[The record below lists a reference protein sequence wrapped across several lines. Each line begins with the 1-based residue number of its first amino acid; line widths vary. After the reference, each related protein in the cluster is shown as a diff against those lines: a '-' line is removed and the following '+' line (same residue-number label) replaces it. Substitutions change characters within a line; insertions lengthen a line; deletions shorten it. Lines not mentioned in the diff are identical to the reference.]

1 MKKFLMYVVVLVTML
16 FIGYTT
22 YYFVRNNENI
32 YLTLAEGESIYLN
45 KDETYDLPLV
55 WTKPYSSTKVY
66 ENVQISDT
74 SVVSFDE
81 TTKTFVG
88 KKGGIATI
96 TITPSNK
103 DFGPFVFDVHVGDG
117 SVMYPFY
124 IQTAIQLAN
133 IGKEVGE
140 TWQLSQSYILINDID
155 LKAYSEGWDPI
166 GSQTEPFSGTFDGN
180 GKTISN
186 LKVVSGTNAGLF
198 DSISSTAIVENVN
211 LANPV
216 IEGSF
221 NNAGAV
227 VGVSNGIV
235 RLCKVTN
242 LTLNNSNDN
251 SNNGGVVGYSM
262 NNSTNNVFTSFG
274 YIDMCSV
281 SVSAQTAGNFGGIVG
296 KLVGSVVYN
305 SKSVISNYKALDN
318 SLTFGAIAGY
328 LQDAQNTSQYMFS
341 VIKNSYAMIN
351 SFDTNTSLVKAG
363 AIVGINEDSGTSN
376 RNILK
381 SIYYHSINT
390 TLQPV
395 GESATTIDV
404 TSVLFK
410 SVPELYKQETYKDWN
425 FETVWVIEEDVS
437 SAEIRFGEAQADSLG
452 EYIPGDEITSEGDLV
467 TVLNGLALA
476 PNNGVVYE
484 ITSDIVID
492 LNGAEW
498 TTIAPNSNM
507 PMTASLICDD
517 GVSVII
523 RNFKI
528 SGNNSSFFG
537 YMSGANTIVKGFTF
551 ENVEVNSQSQ
561 SVAVVATSLLD
572 NALIEDCQVKNANI
586 TAGEQSNNVA
596 VVVAV
601 NYGRILNC
609 KVNAQA
615 TELNRV
621 TAQSQSLNLG
631 GISAINARTISNSE
645 ISMYDFDV
653 TTSNTS
659 ASLHYGGIVGNLEAG
674 NLTNCY
680 NYDCSLDLVYYGT
693 VYAGGVAGYVQSGS
707 IVTKCFSEGLIKVP
721 TTNENSYVGG
731 IAAYANVSSIKQ
743 SYYANQT
750 LEGHNVAGI
759 VQTSYADVDQCYF
772 QGEAK
777 GVRVAGLVGFNNKNV
792 TNCYVLGSLVGV
804 TSSAKVSGLVST
816 LPVGSLVDHCFSS
829 ASFNGEG
836 EKHAET
842 EAEFRATIE
851 KVGQLFNQYPD
862 TGEFKNSIIIN
873 YGDAYVK
880 ATFFG
885 LVKPGWIDCTD
896 NQAKGLDGDYAVFK
910 NDASFDQSLW
920 SFDNNNGEGLYPT
933 LKYVVVNPNNIVED
947 VEGVVEAQ

>member
-1 MKKFLMYVVVLVTML
+1 MKKFLMYVVVLVTVL

-22 YYFVRNNENI
+22 YYFIRNNENI

-66 ENVQISDT
+66 ENIQISDT
-74 SVVSFDE
+74 SVLSFDA
-81 TTKTFVG
+81 TTKTFIG

-117 SVMYPFY
+117 SVMYPYFV
-124 IQTAIQLAN
+124 QTAIQLAN

-140 TWQLSQSYILINDID
+140 NWQLSHSYILVNDID
-155 LKAYSEGWDPI
+155 LKAYGEGWEPI
-166 GSQTEPFSGTFDGN
+166 GSQAEPFSGSFDGN

-186 LKVVSGTNAGLF
+186 LKIVNGTNAGLF
-198 DSISSTAIVENVN
+198 DSISSTAIVSNVN
-211 LANPV
+211 LVNP
-216 IEGSF
+216 IISGSF
-221 NNAGAV
+221 DNAGAIA
-227 VGVSNGIV
+227 GISNGII
-235 RLCKVTN
+235 RLCKVTD
-242 LTLNNSNDN
+242 LELNNSKAD
-251 SNNGGVVGYSM
+251 SNNGGIVGLSL
-262 NNSTNNVFTSFG
+262 NNSTNNNFTSFG

-281 SVSAQTAGNFGGIVG
+281 SVSAQTSGNFGGIVG

-305 SKSVISNYKALDN
+305 CKSIISSYTARDN
-318 SLTFGAIAGY
+318 SEAFGSIAGY
-328 LQDAQNTSQYMFS
+328 MQDAQNTSTYMFS
-341 VIKNSYAMIN
+341 VIKNSYSIIN
-351 SFDTNTSLVKAG
+351 AFDTNGILVKAG
-363 AIVGINEDSGTSN
+363 AIVGINQDSGTTN

-395 GESATTIDV
+395 GESASTIDV
-404 TSVLFK
+404 TTVQFK
-410 SVPELYKQETYKDWN
+410 SVTDLYKQETYQGWN
-425 FETVWVIEEDVS
+425 FETIWVIEEDAS

-452 EYIPGDEITSEGDLV
+452 EYIPGEQITSEGDLI
-467 TVLNGLALA
+467 TVLNGIKLA
-476 PNNGVVYE
+476 PNNGTVYE

-498 TTIAPNSNM
+498 TTIAPNSNV
-507 PMTASLICDD
+507 PMTSSLICDD

-551 ENVEVNSQSQ
+551 ENVQVNSQAQ
-561 SVAVVATSLLD
+561 SVAVIATSLLD
-572 NALIEDCQVKNANI
+572 NALVENCEVKNAEI

-609 KVNAQA
+609 KVNSQVG
-615 TELNRV
+615 ELNRV

-631 GISAINARTISNSE
+631 GISAVNARTISNCE

-653 TTSNTS
+653 TTSSTS
-659 ASLHYGGIVGNLEAG
+659 ASLHYGGIVGNLEGG

-680 NYDCSLDLVYYGT
+680 NFDCSLDLTYYGT

-707 IVTKCFSEGLIKVP
+707 TITKCFSEGLIKLP

-731 IAAYANVSSIKQ
+731 ISGYANISSIKQ
-743 SYYANQT
+743 CYYANQT
-750 LEGHNVAGI
+750 LEAYNVAGI

-777 GVRVAGLVGFNNKNV
+777 GVRVAGLVGFNNRTV
-792 TNCYVLGSLVGV
+792 TNCYVLGSLVG
-804 TSSAKVSGLVST
+804 TSSSAKVSGLVST
-816 LPVGSLVDHCFSS
+816 LPVGSLVEHCFSS
-829 ASFNGEG
+829 ASFDGEG

-851 KVGQLFNQYPD
+851 KIGQLFNQYPD
-862 TGEFKNSIIIN
+862 TGELKNCIIIN

-880 ATFFG
+880 ATVFG
-885 LVKPGWIDCTD
+885 WIKPGWIDCTD
-896 NQAKGLDGDYAVFK
+896 AQAKGLQGDYSVFK

-920 SFDNNNGEGLYPT
+920 NFYNNNGEGAYPT
-933 LKYVVVNPNNIVED
+933 LKYVVVNPNNIVNE
-947 VEGVVEAQ
+947 